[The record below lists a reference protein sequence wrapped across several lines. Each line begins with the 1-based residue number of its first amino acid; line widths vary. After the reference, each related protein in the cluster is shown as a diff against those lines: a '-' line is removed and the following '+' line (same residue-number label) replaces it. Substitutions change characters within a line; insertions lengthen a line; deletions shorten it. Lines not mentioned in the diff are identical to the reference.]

1 MAGQDRFHAAAQD
14 PLALAVD
21 DAHREDP
28 FFKAGLE
35 VVVEQ
40 IGHIPGV
47 EGVQI
52 QDVGDGKFDGV
63 HGDFE
68 FEN

>member
-1 MAGQDRFHAAAQD
+1 MPRQDRLHATAQD
-14 PLALAVD
+14 PLALAMD
-21 DAHREDP
+21 DAYRVDP
-28 FFKAGLE
+28 FFKTGFE

-47 EGVQI
+47 KGMQI

-63 HGDFE
+63 HGDFQ
-68 FEN
+68 FES

>member
-1 MAGQDRFHAAAQD
+1 
-14 PLALAVD
+14 V
-21 DAHREDP
+21 
-28 FFKAGLE
+28 K
-35 VVVEQ
+35 
-40 IGHIPGV
+40 
-47 EGVQI
+47 GVQI